1 MEAYLK
7 HSVKHMQFTWLE
19 ARVKKENEVILTAKV
34 EKILVLY
41 KEIRVLLCI
50 FNVNLVLS
58 EAFQPFLQ

>member
-1 MEAYLK
+1 
-7 HSVKHMQFTWLE
+7 MQFTWLE